1 MSMCMISLLLPS
13 FIAALGSSIASG
25 VVGSYIVAKR
35 IVSISGSIAHSILGG
50 VGISL
55 WLQYQF
61 HINISPLY
69 GALVGAILV
78 ALGTGLIHFK
88 YKERE
93 DALIAIIWSVGMAV
107 GILFISKL
115 PSFNSELVNFLFGN
129 ILWITPGDLLFLGS
143 LDAII
148 IGTVM
153 VAHTRFLAL
162 CFDEQ
167 YMALN
172 GLSVKKWYCLLL
184 VLTAV
189 STVVLMYIVGTILML
204 SMLVLP
210 TSIASR
216 FSFNMRR
223 IIITSVLLNLSISYL
238 GIFTAYVL
246 DLPVGPVI
254 TLLMGAVYVVS
265 LCLKKSCS
273 APTPSPVNP
282 EINTKC

>member
-1 MSMCMISLLLPS
+1 MISLLIPS
-13 FIAALGSSIASG
+13 LIAALGSSIASG

-50 VGISL
+50 VGLSL

-61 HINISPLY
+61 HLNISPLY
-69 GALVGAILV
+69 GALLGAVVV
-78 ALGTGLIHFK
+78 AIGIGFIHFQ

-107 GILFISKL
+107 GILFISKV
-115 PSFNSELVNFLFGN
+115 PSFNSELINFLFGN
-129 ILWITPGDLLFLGS
+129 ILWITTNDLIFLGI
-143 LDAII
+143 LDTLIVGI
-148 IGTVM
+148 VVI
-153 VAHTRFLAL
+153 AHTRFLAL

-167 YMALN
+167 YLALN

-216 FSFNMRR
+216 FSFNMRH
-223 IIITSVLLNLSISYL
+223 IIFTSVFLNLSISYL
-238 GIFTAYVL
+238 GLFTAYL
-246 DLPVGPVI
+246 FDLPVGPVI
-254 TLLMGAVYVVS
+254 TLLMGGIYLIS

-273 APTPSPVNP
+273 ALIPSPVNP
-282 EINTKC
+282 DVNVKC